1 MPLVQAASAWKD
13 KYSQRFVCAPD
24 APQTDT
30 DDKHEA
36 LTAKLVMRE
45 DSREFVSGMRALA
58 LYNFCM
64 STICRADEARSKLLC
79 QQLIFD
85 YPPVPDTVG
94 SQQDLQCSIF
104 SMTSGKT
111 NAGDT
116 KEYRVAG
123 RHNNVRF

>member
-1 MPLVQAASAWKD
+1 
-13 KYSQRFVCAPD
+13 
-24 APQTDT
+24 
-30 DDKHEA
+30 
-36 LTAKLVMRE
+36 
-45 DSREFVSGMRALA
+45 MRALA

-79 QQLIFD
+79 QQLIFC
-85 YPPVPDTVG
+85 YALVPNTIG
-94 SQQDLQCSIF
+94 SCQQDLQYSIF

-123 RHNNVRF
+123 RRMMVSSGPCMYAGLNQLLCVMTASLRERY